1 MSKVSITERN
11 NKRWT
16 MSKKYSAKRTALKE
30 LSKNKT
36 VSMEERFQAAV
47 KLAKLTKKF
56 SSYKI

>member
-1 MSKVSITERN
+1 MSKVSLTERN
-11 NKRWT
+11 KKRWT

-47 KLAKLTKKF
+47 KLAKLPRHW
-56 SSYKI
+56 SR

>member
-11 NKRWT
+11 NKRWN

-36 VSMEERFQAAV
+36 VSME
-47 KLAKLTKKF
+47 
-56 SSYKI
+56 